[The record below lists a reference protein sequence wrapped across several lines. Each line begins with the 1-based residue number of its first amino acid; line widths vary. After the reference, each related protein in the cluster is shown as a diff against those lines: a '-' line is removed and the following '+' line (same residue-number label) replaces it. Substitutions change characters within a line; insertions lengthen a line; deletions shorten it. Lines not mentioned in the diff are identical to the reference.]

1 MGTGFEHIVMDPVMV
16 VVVPGLEVRL
26 PVGHRGTLATLD
38 PRHAS
43 HPVLLLLVA
52 LVALSACGEDEGSN
66 LAPDADPG
74 SVSESLGSYV
84 VNGVDPL
91 GTEYGG
97 HLTIIEGEGLN
108 RYQLQ
113 WIITGS
119 IQEGTGSLEGNQ
131 LLVEWNIVEGLNRD
145 ARGTAEYTVTEAGE
159 LYGTRTVIGSDEVGT
174 EEAFPND

>member
-1 MGTGFEHIVMDPVMV
+1 MRRTPYY
-16 VVVPGLEVRL
+16 
-26 PVGHRGTLATLD
+26 
-38 PRHAS
+38 
-43 HPVLLLLVA
+43 LLLVA

-66 LAPDADPG
+66 LAPDAAPG
-74 SVSESLGSYV
+74 SVPDVLGTYV

-113 WIITGS
+113 WIVTGS

-131 LLVEWNIVEGLNRD
+131 LLVEWNTVDGLNRD
-145 ARGTAEYTVTEAGE
+145 AQGTAQYTVTEAGE
-159 LYGTRTVIGSDEVGT
+159 LYGTRTVIGAEELGT
-174 EEAFPND
+174 EEAFPNE